1 MYTLQKTFISKLK
14 LTEFILILSATIVS
28 FTAYAIIIW
37 SMKYEPFGI
46 VASMRESSI
55 IFAPLLGL
63 LFLKEKIRSIRIISV
78 FYSL

>member
-1 MYTLQKTFISKLK
+1 M
-14 LTEFILILSATIVS
+14 ILILSATIVS

-63 LFLKEKIRSIRIISV
+63 IFLKEKISPIRIISSILFFLGVV
-78 FYSL
+78 FIFNA